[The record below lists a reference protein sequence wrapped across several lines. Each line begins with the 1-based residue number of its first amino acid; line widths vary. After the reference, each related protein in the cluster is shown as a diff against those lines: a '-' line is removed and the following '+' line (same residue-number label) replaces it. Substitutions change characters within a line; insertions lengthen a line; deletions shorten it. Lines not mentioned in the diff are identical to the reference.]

1 MPTDNIIKKCRMD
14 YIDIYRAFGIILMV
28 MGHIGFGGKFDKFI
42 HAFHM
47 PMFFFISGFFYKEK
61 VVDMRKYVINKAKK
75 LLIPYFVFGGG
86 CCFLWCLNS
95 GISAEPWIHLFLT
108 NTTGIPIVGAIWF
121 LTALFFTDV
130 IYMFLVKHGVK
141 WIVLVFVVIGSCAD
155 QMLPYPLPWALSAA
169 FVGLGLYWIG
179 NETARN
185 QDKLKNALNIPG
197 PLCIIL
203 GLLEVKLILSNGY
216 INMREGTY
224 AFVPLFWLNVLLS
237 IFIGISLSKKVESI
251 IRGTHVANWLTSIGR
266 DSIVYLCCNQ
276 LVIKVVTVVFEH
288 FAAPSV
294 VENILVLM
302 ASMMFLY
309 ILSVL
314 FTKTRL
320 KILVGK

>member
-1 MPTDNIIKKCRMD
+1 MLQSAPPHLRHFIVHLENTMWCTSTLKDRRSLHGCR
-14 YIDIYRAFGIILMV
+14 R
-28 MGHIGFGGKFDKFI
+28 
-42 HAFHM
+42 
-47 PMFFFISGFFYKEK
+47 
-61 VVDMRKYVINKAKK
+61 
-75 LLIPYFVFGGG
+75 
-86 CCFLWCLNS
+86 CL
-95 GISAEPWIHLFLT
+95 
-108 NTTGIPIVGAIWF
+108 
-121 LTALFFTDV
+121 
-130 IYMFLVKHGVK
+130 
-141 WIVLVFVVIGSCAD
+141 
-155 QMLPYPLPWALSAA
+155 
-169 FVGLGLYWIG
+169 
-179 NETARN
+179 ETARN

-224 AFVPLFWLNVLLS
+224 AFVPLFWLNALLS
-237 IFIGISLSKKVESI
+237 IFIGISLSKKAERI

-288 FAAPSV
+288 FAVPSV
-294 VENILVLM
+294 VENILVLT